1 MDSAANMLKAFSNPS
16 FEKTG
21 RSNLEGEE
29 SDDNYD
35 DENDDSL
42 TIDDLEILQFYDD
55 LGNVSEHSP
64 CFTHMLKLVIKDGFK
79 QASAIVKVF
88 KKLHQLFHSLKNQQ
102 HPTIATDLLEH
113 KKSFKAANVTRWNS
127 QLMMI
132 RSILRIPE
140 DTLNSF
146 DTVHLSVKSSK
157 N

>member
-1 MDSAANMLKAFSNPS
+1 MLSCSRFRGSHTADATMDRFESVISEFDIFTKLTFTVTDSAANMLKAFSNPS

-42 TIDDLEILQFYDD
+42 SIDDLETLQFYDD
-55 LGNVSEHSP
+55 LGNISEHSP

-79 QASAIVKVF
+79 QASAIVKVL

-102 HPTIATDLLEH
+102 H
-113 KKSFKAANVTRWNS
+113 R
-127 QLMMI
+127 Q
-132 RSILRIPE
+132 
-140 DTLNSF
+140 
-146 DTVHLSVKSSK
+146 
-157 N
+157 